1 MNHKSGH
8 TSKSLLNFIS
18 LSNVKHW
25 MGGFY
30 TVKASGIGSAKKKKK
45 KWRHTREQSIYGCS
59 LPVKKNIN
67 FSSSTWALYLVL
79 FVKRMSSMPT
89 VLKKEIKTLV

>member
-45 KWRHTREQSIYGCS
+45 VEAYTWTIYLWLLFAS
-59 LPVKKNIN
+59 KKKHK
-67 FSSSTWALYLVL
+67 L
-79 FVKRMSSMPT
+79 
-89 VLKKEIKTLV
+89 

>member
-18 LSNVKHW
+18 LPNVKRW

-30 TVKASGIGSAKKKKK
+30 TVKASGIGSAKKN
-45 KWRHTREQSIYGCS
+45 
-59 LPVKKNIN
+59 KKNK
-67 FSSSTWALYLVL
+67 SKVEAYTWTIYLWLL
-79 FVKRMSSMPT
+79 FAS
-89 VLKKEIKTLV
+89 KKT